1 MAVTLFFQEAKSA
14 TGANVY
20 ADALVGGGTGV
31 DFGQVQNGSYAPII
45 DGPSN
50 TGAQIAY
57 LNHDAVESPITE
69 VKMYLANYTT
79 TGFSYGG
86 SNTAAADLT
95 SILAQGQAS
104 DESAGAKNNSN
115 GLAGGIWMDMEWDV
129 STANQFDISTR
140 SANVKIFGNGGT
152 EGIDLASAFD
162 LSADAMLYSADDS
175 AEVDATTPVLGSIGI
190 NNDTVLGD
198 YAKIRMRT
206 YLRSDFADG
215 GYFQVALQISYA
227 HLA

>member
-1 MAVTLFFQEAKSA
+1 MAVTLFFRPIKSQNA
-14 TGANVY
+14 LDVY
-20 ADALVGGGTGV
+20 DDPLVGGGTGV

-45 DGPSN
+45 DKSAN
-50 TGAQIAY
+50 TGAIVAY
-57 LNHDAVESPITE
+57 MNHDAVESPITE
-69 VKMYLANYTT
+69 VKFYLDNYTA
-79 TGFSYGG
+79 TGFTYGG
-86 SNTAAADLT
+86 SATSASDL
-95 SILAQGQAS
+95 SNILAQGQAS
-104 DESAGAKNNSN
+104 DESASAKNNDN

-140 SANVKIFGNGGT
+140 SSNVKIFGNGGT
-152 EGIDLASAFD
+152 QGIDLASAFD

>member
-1 MAVTLFFQEAKSA
+1 MAVTLFFQDAKSA
-14 TGANVY
+14 AGDNIFAEP
-20 ADALVGGGTGV
+20 LVGSGTGV

-50 TGAQIAY
+50 TGAIVAY

-69 VKMYLANYTT
+69 VKFYLDNYTT
-79 TGFSYGG
+79 TGFTYGG
-86 SNTAAADLT
+86 SATSASDLT
-95 SILAQGQAS
+95 NILAQGQTS

-115 GLAGGIWMDMEWDV
+115 GLAGGIWVDMQWDV

-140 SANVKIFGNGGT
+140 SSNVKIFGNGGT
-152 EGIDLASAFD
+152 QGIDLASAFD
-162 LSADAMLYSADDS
+162 LSADALLYSADDS

-190 NNDTVLGD
+190 NNDAVLGD

-206 YLRSDFADG
+206 YLTSGFGDG
-215 GYFQVALQISYA
+215 GYFQVALQVSYA

>member
-1 MAVTLFFQEAKSA
+1 MAVTLFFQDAKSA
-14 TGANVY
+14 IGDNVF
-20 ADALVGGGTGV
+20 DDGLVGGGQGV

-50 TGAQIAY
+50 TGAIVAY
-57 LNHDAVESPITE
+57 LNHDAIESPITE
-69 VKMYLANYTT
+69 VKFFLDNYTT
-79 TGFSYGG
+79 TGFTYGG
-86 SNTAAADLT
+86 SATAGSDL
-95 SILAQGQAS
+95 SNILAQGAAS

-115 GLAGGIWMDMEWDV
+115 GLAGGIWMDMQWDV

-140 SANVKIFGNGGT
+140 ASNVKIFGNGGT
-152 EGIDLASAFD
+152 QGIDLASAFD

-190 NNDTVLGD
+190 NNDSVLGD
-198 YAKIRMRT
+198 YGKIRMRT